1 MSRSVLVDLELIGL
15 RAPARRS
22 RPVAPGLFALLSLLV
37 ALLPIPQP
45 GVWLGAVVAC
55 NLMPWLLGLRSHRTG
70 VWRLSEAG
78 LERLGPDGSVE
89 EAYERDRIEEFTVT
103 ADDEVLTIFHKFG
116 STAAGTLTEMGF
128 DPLTFYMT
136 ARRLG
141 ITTHVIDGDRS
152 VFDDGDLPSEE
163 DAPRALGRRA
173 EQRLRDQEA
182 TLLAV
187 AHEPHPA
194 ALTAPTTLDT
204 AVTGR
209 RRSVALGILLSLLAL
224 TMLVRSAFDGGLG
237 FGDRLMGGLWAVVGA
252 VAVLGARRR
261 RLTGAPLSWSISPNE
276 LRVRH
281 ATVAEWRVRA
291 DHVAAVVVGPGTAV
305 DPVTGRL
312 TGRHTVVTVFGHRLQ
327 VLARLPAEGL
337 DAFQLTHALNE
348 RGYQVVTP
356 EQGVRRPSQYGLAG
370 LPDIFARV
378 PGGRL
383 VVDED
388 GIGWADGAGDV
399 ILRMPRERIG
409 GMELLTVDGHAWL
422 RMYDDDGDEFLAA
435 PLSMLRISRTDLRE
449 AARRMQLPI
458 TDAEYDAYVNA
469 AFHGSMTRIEGAL
482 EPSPALTEPE
492 TKTLPPVQLDVP
504 RRTRVLAYAVTAT
517 LCELVAVLG
526 SIWLRGDLGGFWT
539 ALSWAAPTGLVLGL
553 AGTWLYDRN
562 RPQLRISS
570 SGISSVTRLGRT
582 EWSVTRQALGGVGID
597 ESEAPRLV
605 VWSPVGR
612 VLRRVSF
619 PPDLAELRRACERHG
634 LPWGPPDA
642 GHGAAPPPEL

>member
-1 MSRSVLVDLELIGL
+1 MSRSLLVDLELIGL
-15 RAPARRS
+15 RAPVRRS
-22 RPVAPGLFALLSLLV
+22 RPVAPGPFALLSLLV
-37 ALLPIPQP
+37 ALLPISDPA
-45 GVWLGAVVAC
+45 VWMGSIVAC
-55 NLMPWLLGLRSHRTG
+55 NVIPWLLGLRARRTG
-70 VWRLSEAG
+70 VWRLSAAG
-78 LERLGPDGSVE
+78 LERLAADGSVM
-89 EAYERDRIEEFTVT
+89 EAYERDRIEEFTIT

-116 STAAGTLTEMGF
+116 STTAGTLTEMGF

-141 ITTHVIDGDRS
+141 VTTHVVDGDRS
-152 VFDDGDLPSEE
+152 VFDEGDLPSEE
-163 DAPRALGRRA
+163 DEPRVLGRRA

-194 ALTAPTTLDT
+194 VQTTPATLTNPI
-204 AVTGR
+204 TGR
-209 RRSVALGILLSLLAL
+209 RRAIALGLLLAFLAL
-224 TMLVRSAFDGGLG
+224 TMLARTALGGALG
-237 FGDRLMGGLWAVVGA
+237 VGDRVMGGLWAVVCA

-261 RLTGAPLSWSISPNE
+261 RLTSAPLSWSITPTE

-305 DPVTGRL
+305 DPVSGTM
-312 TGRHTVVTVFGHRLQ
+312 TGRHTVATVFGHRLQ

-337 DAFQLTHALNE
+337 DVFQLTHALSE

-356 EQGVRRPSQYGLAG
+356 DQAVRRPSQYGLAG

-399 ILRMPRERIG
+399 ILRMPRDRIG
-409 GMELLTVDGHAWL
+409 GIELLTVDGHAWL

-449 AARRMQLPI
+449 SARRMRLPI
-458 TDAEYDAYVNA
+458 SDAEYDAYVNA
-469 AFHGSMTRIEGAL
+469 AFHGSMTRIETAL
-482 EPSPALTEPE
+482 EPSPARTDEE
-492 TKTLPPVQLDVP
+492 TTSLPPVQLDVP

-517 LCELVAVLG
+517 LCELVAALG
-526 SIWLRGDLGGFWT
+526 SVWLRGDLGGFWT

-597 ESEAPRLV
+597 ESEAPQLV

-619 PPDLAELRRACERHG
+619 PPDLSELRRACERHG

-642 GHGAAPPPEL
+642 GHAAAPPPEL